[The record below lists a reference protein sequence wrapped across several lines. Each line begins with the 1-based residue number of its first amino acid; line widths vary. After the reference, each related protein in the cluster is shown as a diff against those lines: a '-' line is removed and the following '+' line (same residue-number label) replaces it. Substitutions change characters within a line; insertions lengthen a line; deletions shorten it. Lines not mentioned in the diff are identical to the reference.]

1 MLPRPGSARVKSQPH
16 ELLLPDA
23 AARRFTQERARKT
36 YEALVEAA
44 EEAFHEKGFDAT
56 QTPDIAARAGVSV
69 GTFYRYFTDKKE
81 IYLEV
86 VRRTL
91 YTAHHEVLD
100 RLTPERFANKERRA
114 TVAEAIRILLD
125 LSTSSPQMSRVFR
138 EMSMRDPDVAEL
150 KRVFDEEGLR
160 RLTSLIGAVCPIDQV
175 PDPSATAVILHTAV
189 IETANLIAGVSGE
202 CAVPRERIERAL
214 SEMILRTLFG
224 TER

>member
-1 MLPRPGSARVKSQPH
+1 VKSRPH
-16 ELLLPDA
+16 ELLLPDP

-44 EEAFHEKGFDAT
+44 EEAFLEKGFDAT

-91 YTAHHEVLD
+91 YAAHHEVLD

-114 TVAEAIRILLD
+114 TIAEAISILLD
-125 LSTSSPQMSRVFR
+125 LTMRTPQMSRVFR

-160 RLTSLIGAVCPIDQV
+160 RVTSLIGAVCPPDQI
-175 PDPSATAVILHTAV
+175 PDPSATALVLHTAV
-189 IETANLIAGVSGE
+189 IETANLIAGVSGD
-202 CAVPRERIERAL
+202 CPVPRERAERAL
-214 SEMILRTLFG
+214 GEMILRTLFG
-224 TER
+224 SER